1 MFVCV
6 CGRLWSDFLLFY
18 VSFLALFLYRS
29 RKVTTDMGEKF
40 EVRTAKFFN
49 WCWSG
54 NDGDDVCKLSNAL
67 KCNPPLSKKKKH
79 FNSFENFLCWVLVK
93 CAV

>member
-1 MFVCV
+1 
-6 CGRLWSDFLLFY
+6 
-18 VSFLALFLYRS
+18 
-29 RKVTTDMGEKF
+29 MGEKF

-67 KCNPPLSKKKKH
+67 KCNPPLSKKKQ
-79 FNSFENFLCWVLVK
+79 NILIVLRTFYVGF
-93 CAV
+93 